1 MTRIAVWFS
10 CACWLFVGTDF
21 CGGQAPDSEIA
32 HSYKMTIA
40 SKLTMDADGKKQKV
54 NADTEI
60 RYTWKAK
67 GRQRTLFYDEIKI
80 LLRIDGEEIMNSSM
94 TRQKFLFKGKGKEDT
109 EFSFE
114 NAPEHQKKILR
125 DTFAAPLCRLE
136 VDENGK
142 EVKRTM
148 LAGPG
153 AKVFVDGM
161 IGNTLLFHPPFFQDK
176 DTWESE
182 REVGIGNGGT
192 VKGELFYKKSASD
205 KGKQAVK
212 VSGTL
217 KNDGFRPE
225 GAPATTRSVNKVSG
239 QQTFDLVQRK
249 WVAGELTMDISIE
262 VLADGK
268 LIGSGKGPMQVTLEE
283 LPSK

>member
-1 MTRIAVWFS
+1 MPMVR
-10 CACWLFVGTDF
+10 
-21 CGGQAPDSEIA
+21 
-32 HSYKMTIA
+32 
-40 SKLTMDADGKKQKV
+40 QKV

-67 GRQRTLFYDEIKI
+67 RRQRTLFYDEIKI
-80 LLRIDGEEIMNSSM
+80 LLKIDGEEIMNSSM
-94 TRQKFLFKGKGKEDT
+94 SRKRFVFKGKAKEDMD
-109 EFSFE
+109 FSFE
-114 NAPEHQKKILR
+114 NAPGPQKKIMQ
-125 DTFAAPLCRLE
+125 DTFGAPLCRLE

-148 LAGPG
+148 LAGRG
-153 AKVFVDGM
+153 AKMFVDGM
-161 IGNTLLFHPPFFQDK
+161 IGNTLLFHPPFFEDK

-192 VKGELFYKKSASD
+192 VKGELSYKKSASE

-225 GAPATTRSVNKVSG
+225 GAPATTRSVNRVSG
-239 QQTFDLVQRK
+239 QQTYDLVQRK

-262 VLADGK
+262 ILSDGK